1 MLNDCIREEVCS
13 ILEVV
18 MVMGVNP
25 DHLNHHLELV
35 MLDAGKEEADLLS
48 IVLGV
53 TRVS

>member
-1 MLNDCIREEVCS
+1 MLNDCIRKEVCS

-18 MVMGVNP
+18 TVMGVSP
-25 DHLNHHLELV
+25 DHLNNHLELV

-48 IVLGV
+48 IIVGV